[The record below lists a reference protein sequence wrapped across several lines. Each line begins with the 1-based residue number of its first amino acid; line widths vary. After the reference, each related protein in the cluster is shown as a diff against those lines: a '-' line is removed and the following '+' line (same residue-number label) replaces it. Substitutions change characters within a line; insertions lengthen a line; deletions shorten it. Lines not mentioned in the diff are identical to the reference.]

1 MPYLRKGNPPV
12 KIPWAIILVTVAI
25 SFEARAENLSFD
37 FKDPRG
43 VSNVAFSL
51 DAPLESINGTAKGIA
66 GTVIVDPDDLSTA
79 KGKIVVATKSL
90 VVPNP
95 LMRIHLLSKDWLN
108 ARSNPQISFEIK
120 KVGRVTKK
128 GAHAAEVEVIGAF
141 TLNQVTKEI
150 VTKADISY
158 LPGKLAEITNNKV
171 HGDLLVVRS
180 NFKIRRSD
188 FGIRPGEFLDRVA
201 DEISLSVNII
211 GRAPKRLEIEIS
223 RRAKALAS

>member
-1 MPYLRKGNPPV
+1 MR
-12 KIPWAIILVTVAI
+12 IASTTILGVVAI
-25 SFEARAENLSFD
+25 FFDARAEIRSFD

-51 DAPLESINGTAKGIA
+51 DAPLESINGTAKGVT

-79 KGKIVVATKSL
+79 KGRIAVATKSL

-95 LMRIHLLSKDWLN
+95 IMRMHLLSKDWLN
-108 ARSNPQISFEIK
+108 VRSNPDISFEIE
-120 KVGRVTKK
+120 KVGRVTRKD
-128 GAHAAEVEVIGAF
+128 ANTSEVEVTGAF

-150 VTKADISY
+150 VTKADVVY
-158 LPGKLAEITNNKV
+158 LPGKLEETTNNKI

-188 FGIRPGEFLDRVA
+188 FGIRSGEFLDKVA
-201 DEISLSVNII
+201 DEISLSVNFI
-211 GRAPKRLEIEIS
+211 GSAPRSAQKS
-223 RRAKALAS
+223 D